1 MMDKIK
7 KFFQSTITKVVAW
20 IVLALACVVLI
31 IGGATAESLSSGIAL
46 VAGIVTA
53 VSALIAFISGQVKK

>member
-1 MMDKIK
+1 MDKIK